1 MKITAIHEATLPIG
15 SAMRNASIA
24 FDQMT
29 ASALV
34 IRTDESIGGEALVG
48 LAFDSIGRYGKGG
61 LLRERFIPR
70 LLAAPPETLRDD
82 QGLIDPARCV
92 AVLMRGEKQGGHG
105 ERPGAVGLLDAALWD
120 LRAKQMGLPLW
131 QCLRESTGHMGTTAT
146 APSTASNHETARVHT
161 TAAATTAAA
170 TAPPR
175 IATYASCGHF
185 TDNPNPQALRDE
197 VAQCLA
203 WGYTTVKIKLSGRD
217 AKLDAQRIASALRA
231 GLPASHLAVDLNGQ
245 WQAGDTHV
253 LAVLA
258 EHPLAWVEEPTPA
271 LDYAALAAFCQGHS
285 GPVATGENLFSLD
298 DATNLWRYGGLR
310 PHQDRLQMDISLSYG
325 VGEYRAMLKRAQAM
339 GWSPQAFW
347 PHAGHL
353 FAAQVVAAFGL
364 GSHESAPDPNRLY
377 GGFWDGVPVL
387 DGHVQLPTCPGVGFE
402 HKANLMAAFDQL
414 P

>member
-1 MKITAIHEATLPIG
+1 
-15 SAMRNASIA
+15 MRNASIA

-34 IRTDESIGGEALVG
+34 IRTDQSMGGEALVG

-70 LLAAPPETLRDD
+70 LLAAAPTDLLDEH
-82 QGLIDPARCV
+82 GHIDPSRCQ

-120 LRAKQMGLPLW
+120 LRAKQQGLPLW
-131 QCLRESTGHMGTTAT
+131 QCLRQSTGPIASVSSFAASAPVTAT
-146 APSTASNHETARVHT
+146 APLSATATD
-161 TAAATTAAA
+161 AATS
-170 TAPPR
+170 APPR

-185 TDNPNPQALRDE
+185 TDNPDPQALRDE

-217 AKLDAQRIASALRA
+217 ARLDAQRIASALSA
-231 GLPASHLAVDLNGQ
+231 GLAPAQLAVDLNGQ
-245 WQAGDTHV
+245 WDARCSDV

-258 EHPLAWVEEPTPA
+258 AQPLAWVEEPTPA
-271 LDYAALAAFCQGHS
+271 LDYAAMAAFCQGYG
-285 GPVATGENLFSLD
+285 GPVATGENLFSGD
-298 DATNLWRYGGLR
+298 DATNLLRYGGLR
-310 PHQDRLQMDISLSYG
+310 PAHDRLQMDISLSYG
-325 VGEYRAMLKRAQAM
+325 VGEYIRMIERAESL
-339 GWSPQAFW
+339 GWSRQAFW

-353 FAAQVVAAFGL
+353 FAAHVVAGLGL
-364 GSHESAPDPNRLY
+364 GSHESAPDAARLY
-377 GGFWDGVPVL
+377 GGFWDGVPVV
-387 DGHVQLPTCPGVGFE
+387 DGHIGLPPHPGVGFE
-402 HKANLMAAFDQL
+402 HKANIMAVFDPL

>member
-1 MKITAIHEATLPIG
+1 
-15 SAMRNASIA
+15 MRNASIA

-34 IRTDESIGGEALVG
+34 IRTDQTIGGEALVG

-70 LLAAPPETLRDD
+70 LLAAAPSDLLDEH
-82 QGLIDPARCV
+82 GHIDPARCV
-92 AVLMRGEKQGGHG
+92 VVLMHGEKQGGHG

-131 QCLRESTGHMGTTAT
+131 QCLRHSVGPNASSTTTAPVTAT
-146 APSTASNHETARVHT
+146 ANETARVHT
-161 TAAATTAAA
+161 TAEATS
-170 TAPPR
+170 APPR

-217 AKLDAQRIASALRA
+217 AKLDAQRIASALSA
-231 GLPASHLAVDLNGQ
+231 GFPASHLAVDLNGQ
-245 WQAGDTHV
+245 WQAGDTDV

-258 EHPLAWVEEPTPA
+258 EHRLAWVEEPTPA

-298 DATNLWRYGGLR
+298 DATNLLRYGGLR
-310 PHQDRLQMDISLSYG
+310 PNQDRLQMDISLSYG
-325 VGEYRAMLKRAQAM
+325 VGEYRAMLERAQAM
-339 GWSPQAFW
+339 GWSRQAFW

-353 FAAQVVAAFGL
+353 FAAHVVAAFGL
-364 GSHESAPDPNRLY
+364 GSHESAPDPSRLY
-377 GGFWDGVPVL
+377 GGFWDRVPVV
-387 DGHVQLPTCPGVGFE
+387 DGHLQLPTFLGVGFE
-402 HKANLMAAFDQL
+402 HKANMMAAFDQL

>member
-1 MKITAIHEATLPIG
+1 MKIVAIHEATLPIG

-34 IRTDESIGGEALVG
+34 IRTDQSIGGEALVG

-70 LLAAPPETLRDD
+70 LLAAPPEALRDD

-131 QCLRESTGHMGTTAT
+131 QCLRDATGHMGSSAT
-146 APSTASNHETARVHT
+146 APVTANASAPVPA
-161 TAAATTAAA
+161 TAAAAA
-170 TAPPR
+170 TPPR

-185 TDNPNPQALRDE
+185 TNNPDPQALRDE

-217 AKLDAQRIASALRA
+217 AKLDAQRIASALSA
-231 GLPASHLAVDLNGQ
+231 GLPTSHLAVDLNGQ
-245 WQAGDTHV
+245 WQAGDTGV

-271 LDYAALAAFCQGHS
+271 LDYAALAAFCQSHS
-285 GPVATGENLFSLD
+285 GPVATGENLFSCD
-298 DATNLWRYGGLR
+298 DATNLLRYGGMR

-325 VGEYRAMLKRAQAM
+325 VGEYRRMIERAESL
-339 GWSPQAFW
+339 GWSSQAFW

-353 FAAQVVAAFGL
+353 FAAHVVAGLGL
-364 GSHESAPDPNRLY
+364 GSHESAPDPTRLY
-377 GGFWDGVPVL
+377 GGFWDGVPVA
-387 DGHVQLPTCPGVGFE
+387 DGHIHLPTHPGVGFE
-402 HKANLMAAFDQL
+402 HKANLMSVFNTL

>member
-1 MKITAIHEATLPIG
+1 MKIVAIHEATLPIG

-34 IRTDESIGGEALVG
+34 IRTDQSIGGEALVG

-70 LLAAPPETLRDD
+70 LLAAPPRELLDEH
-82 QGLIDPARCV
+82 GHIDPSRCQ

-120 LRAKQMGLPLW
+120 LRAKQQGLPLW
-131 QCLRESTGHMGTTAT
+131 QCLRHSTGPMDTPA
-146 APSTASNHETARVHT
+146 
-161 TAAATTAAA
+161 AAAT
-170 TAPPR
+170 PPR

-185 TDNPNPQALRDE
+185 TDNPDPQALRDE

-203 WGYTTVKIKLSGRD
+203 WGYTIVKIKLSGRD
-217 AKLDAQRIASALRA
+217 AKLDAQRIASALSA

-245 WQAGDTHV
+245 WDTSCTDV

-258 EHPLAWVEEPTPA
+258 AQPLAWVEEPTPA
-271 LDYAALAAFCQGHS
+271 LDYAALAAFCRSHS
-285 GPVATGENLFSLD
+285 GPVATGENLFSSD
-298 DATNLWRYGGLR
+298 DATNLLRYGGMR

-325 VGEYRAMLKRAQAM
+325 VGEYRRMIERAESM
-339 GWSPQAFW
+339 GWSRQAFW

-353 FAAQVVAAFGL
+353 FAAHVVAGLGL
-364 GSHESAPDPNRLY
+364 GSHESAPDAARLY
-377 GGFWDGVPVL
+377 GGFWDGVPVA
-387 DGHVQLPTCPGVGFE
+387 DGHISLPTHPGVGFE
-402 HKANLMAAFDQL
+402 HKANLMSVFDQL

>member
-1 MKITAIHEATLPIG
+1 MKIVAIHEATLPIG

-34 IRTDESIGGEALVG
+34 IRTDQSIGGEALVG

-70 LLAAPPETLRDD
+70 LLAAAPSDLLDEH
-82 QGLIDPARCV
+82 GHIDPARCV
-92 AVLMRGEKQGGHG
+92 AVLMFGEKQGGHG

-120 LRAKQMGLPLW
+120 LRAKQQGLPLW
-131 QCLRESTGHMGTTAT
+131 QCLRDFAGHMGISAT
-146 APSTASNHETARVHT
+146 APSSATTNETARVHT
-161 TAAATTAAA
+161 TAAATS
-170 TAPPR
+170 APPR

-185 TDNPNPQALRDE
+185 TDNPDPQALRDE

-217 AKLDAQRIASALRA
+217 AKLDAQRIASALSA

-245 WQAGDTHV
+245 WQAGDTGV

-271 LDYAALAAFCQGHS
+271 LDYAALAAFCQSHS
-285 GPVATGENLFSLD
+285 GPVATGENLFSAD
-298 DATNLWRYGGLR
+298 DATNLLRYGGMR

-325 VGEYRAMLKRAQAM
+325 VGEYRRMIERAESM
-339 GWSPQAFW
+339 GWLRQAFW

-353 FAAQVVAAFGL
+353 FAAHVVAGLGL
-364 GSHESAPDPNRLY
+364 GSHESAPDPTRLY
-377 GGFWDGVPVL
+377 GGFWDGVPVA
-387 DGHVQLPTCPGVGFE
+387 DGHIHLPTHPGVGFE
-402 HKANLMAAFDQL
+402 HKANLMSVFNTL

>member
-34 IRTDESIGGEALVG
+34 IRTDQSIGGEALVG

-70 LLAAPPETLRDD
+70 LLAAAPRDLLD
-82 QGLIDPARCV
+82 EHGHIDPHRCT

-131 QCLRESTGHMGTTAT
+131 QCLRHSVDPNATSTTTAPVTAT
-146 APSTASNHETARVHT
+146 ASAPVPA
-161 TAAATTAAA
+161 TAAAAA
-170 TAPPR
+170 TPPR

-185 TDNPNPQALRDE
+185 TDNPDPQALRDE

-245 WQAGDTHV
+245 WQAGDTDG

-271 LDYAALAAFCQGHS
+271 LDYAALAAFCQSHS
-285 GPVATGENLFSLD
+285 SPVATGENLFSSD
-298 DATNLWRYGGLR
+298 DATNLLRYGGLR

-325 VGEYRAMLKRAQAM
+325 VGEYRAMLARAQSM

-353 FAAQVVAAFGL
+353 FAAHVVAAFGL
-364 GSHESAPDPNRLY
+364 GSHESAPDPRRLY
-377 GGFWDGVPVL
+377 GGVWDGVPVV
-387 DGHVQLPTCPGVGFE
+387 DGHLHVPTFPGVGFE

>member
-1 MKITAIHEATLPIG
+1 MKIVAIHEATLPIG

-34 IRTDESIGGEALVG
+34 IRTDQTIGGEALVG

-70 LLAAPPETLRDD
+70 LLAAAPSDLLDEH
-82 QGLIDPARCV
+82 GHIDPARCV
-92 AVLMRGEKQGGHG
+92 AVLMHGEKQGGHG

-131 QCLRESTGHMGTTAT
+131 QCLRHSVGPNASSTTTAPVTAT
-146 APSTASNHETARVHT
+146 ANETARVHT
-161 TAAATTAAA
+161 TAEATS
-170 TAPPR
+170 APPR

-217 AKLDAQRIASALRA
+217 AKLDAQRIASALSA
-231 GLPASHLAVDLNGQ
+231 GFPASHLAVDLNGQ
-245 WQAGDTHV
+245 WQAGDTDV

-258 EHPLAWVEEPTPA
+258 EHRLAWVEEPTPA

-298 DATNLWRYGGLR
+298 DATNLLRYGGLR
-310 PHQDRLQMDISLSYG
+310 PNQDRLQMDISLSYG
-325 VGEYRAMLKRAQAM
+325 VGEYRAMLERAQAM
-339 GWSPQAFW
+339 GWSRQAFW

-353 FAAQVVAAFGL
+353 FAAHVVAAFGL
-364 GSHESAPDPNRLY
+364 GSHESAPNPSRLY
-377 GGFWDGVPVL
+377 GGFWDRVPVV
-387 DGHVQLPTCPGVGFE
+387 DGHLQLPTFLGVGFE
-402 HKANLMAAFDQL
+402 HKANMMAAFDQL

>member
-1 MKITAIHEATLPIG
+1 MKLIAIHEATLPIG
-15 SAMRNASIA
+15 TAMRNASIA

-34 IRTDESIGGEALVG
+34 IRTDQSMGGQALVG

-70 LLAAPPETLRDD
+70 LLAAPPHELLDAN
-82 QGLIDPARCV
+82 GHIDPQRCLS
-92 AVLMRGEKQGGHG
+92 VLMRGEKQGGHG

-120 LRAKQMGLPLW
+120 LRAKQQGLPLW
-131 QCLRESTGHMGTTAT
+131 QCLRDATGHRGTAAKAQAPTTA
-146 APSTASNHETARVHT
+146 EARS
-161 TAAATTAAA
+161 
-170 TAPPR
+170 APPR

-185 TDNPNPQALRDE
+185 TDNPDPQALRDE

-217 AKLDAQRIASALRA
+217 AKLDAQRIASALSA

-245 WQAGDTHV
+245 WQSGDAGV

-271 LDYAALAAFCQGHS
+271 LDYAALAAFCQSHS
-285 GPVATGENLFSLD
+285 SPVATGENLFSSD
-298 DATNLWRYGGLR
+298 DATNLLRYGGLR

-325 VGEYRAMLKRAQAM
+325 VGEYRAMLERAQAM
-339 GWSPQAFW
+339 GWSRQAFW

-353 FAAQVVAAFGL
+353 FAAHVVAAFGL
-364 GSHESAPDPNRLY
+364 GSHESAPDPSRLY
-377 GGFWDGVPVL
+377 GGFWDRMPVV
-387 DGHVQLPTCPGVGFE
+387 DGHLQLPTFLGVGFE
-402 HKANLMAAFDQL
+402 HKANMMAAFDQL

>member
-70 LLAAPPETLRDD
+70 LLAAAPSDLLDEH
-82 QGLIDPARCV
+82 GHIDPARCV

-131 QCLRESTGHMGTTAT
+131 QCLRHSVGPNASSTTTAPVTAT
-146 APSTASNHETARVHT
+146 ANETARVHT
-161 TAAATTAAA
+161 TAAATS
-170 TAPPR
+170 APPR

-217 AKLDAQRIASALRA
+217 AKLDAQRIASALSA
-231 GLPASHLAVDLNGQ
+231 GLPAAHLAVDLNGQ
-245 WQAGDTHV
+245 WQARDTDV
-253 LAVLA
+253 LTVLA

-271 LDYAALAAFCQGHS
+271 LDYAALTAFCQGHS
-285 GPVATGENLFSLD
+285 GPVASGENLFSAD
-298 DATNLWRYGGLR
+298 DATNLLRYGGLR

-325 VGEYRAMLKRAQAM
+325 VGEYRSMIDRAESL
-339 GWSPQAFW
+339 GWSRQAFW

-353 FAAQVVAAFGL
+353 FAAHVVAAFGL
-364 GSHESAPDPNRLY
+364 GSHESAPDPSRLY
-377 GGFWDGVPVL
+377 GGFWDGVPVV
-387 DGHVQLPTCPGVGFE
+387 DGHLHVPAHPGVGFE

>member
-15 SAMRNASIA
+15 SSMRNASIA

-34 IRTDESIGGEALVG
+34 IRTDQSMGGEALVG

-70 LLAAPPETLRDD
+70 LLAAAPTDLLDEH
-82 QGLIDPARCV
+82 GHIDPSRCQ

-120 LRAKQMGLPLW
+120 LRAKQQGLPLW
-131 QCLRESTGHMGTTAT
+131 QCLRQSTGPIASVSSFAASAPVTAT
-146 APSTASNHETARVHT
+146 APLSATATH
-161 TAAATTAAA
+161 AATS
-170 TAPPR
+170 APPR

-185 TDNPNPQALRDE
+185 TDNPDPQALRDE

-217 AKLDAQRIASALRA
+217 ARLDAQRIASALSA
-231 GLPASHLAVDLNGQ
+231 GLAPAQLAVDLNGQ
-245 WQAGDTHV
+245 WDARCSDV

-258 EHPLAWVEEPTPA
+258 AQPLAWVEEPTPA
-271 LDYAALAAFCQGHS
+271 LDYAAMAAFCQGYG
-285 GPVATGENLFSLD
+285 GPVATGENLFSGD
-298 DATNLWRYGGLR
+298 DATNLLRYGGLR
-310 PHQDRLQMDISLSYG
+310 PAHDRLQMDISLSYG
-325 VGEYRAMLKRAQAM
+325 VGEYIRMIERAESL
-339 GWSPQAFW
+339 GWSRQAFW

-353 FAAQVVAAFGL
+353 FAAHVVAGLGL
-364 GSHESAPDPNRLY
+364 GSHESAPDAARLY
-377 GGFWDGVPVL
+377 GGFWDGVPVV
-387 DGHVQLPTCPGVGFE
+387 DGHIGLPPHPGVGFE
-402 HKANLMAAFDQL
+402 HKANIMAVFDPL

>member
-1 MKITAIHEATLPIG
+1 
-15 SAMRNASIA
+15 MRNASIA

-34 IRTDESIGGEALVG
+34 IRTDQTIGGEALVG

-70 LLAAPPETLRDD
+70 LLAAAPSDLLDEH
-82 QGLIDPARCV
+82 GHIDPARCV

-131 QCLRESTGHMGTTAT
+131 QCLRHSVGPNASSTTTAPVTAT
-146 APSTASNHETARVHT
+146 ANETARVHT
-161 TAAATTAAA
+161 TAEATS
-170 TAPPR
+170 APPR

-217 AKLDAQRIASALRA
+217 AKLDAQRIASALSA
-231 GLPASHLAVDLNGQ
+231 GFPASHLAVDLNGQ
-245 WQAGDTHV
+245 WQTGDTDV

-258 EHPLAWVEEPTPA
+258 EHRLAWVEEPTPA

-298 DATNLWRYGGLR
+298 DATNLLRYGGLR
-310 PHQDRLQMDISLSYG
+310 PNQDRLQMDISLSYG
-325 VGEYRAMLKRAQAM
+325 VGEYRAMLERAQAM
-339 GWSPQAFW
+339 GWSRQAFW

-353 FAAQVVAAFGL
+353 FAAHVVAAFGL
-364 GSHESAPDPNRLY
+364 GSHESAPDPSRLY
-377 GGFWDGVPVL
+377 GGFWDRVPVV
-387 DGHVQLPTCPGVGFE
+387 DGHLQLPTFLGVGFE
-402 HKANLMAAFDQL
+402 HKANMMAAFDQL

>member
-1 MKITAIHEATLPIG
+1 MKIVAIHEATLPIG

-70 LLAAPPETLRDD
+70 LLAAPPEALRDD

-131 QCLRESTGHMGTTAT
+131 QCLRHSVGPNASSTTTAPVTTT
-146 APSTASNHETARVHT
+146 ANETARVHT
-161 TAAATTAAA
+161 TAAATS
-170 TAPPR
+170 APPR

-217 AKLDAQRIASALRA
+217 AKLDAQRIASALSA

-245 WQAGDTHV
+245 WQAGHTDV

-258 EHPLAWVEEPTPA
+258 EHRLAWVEEPTPA

-298 DATNLWRYGGLR
+298 DATNLWRYGGMR

-325 VGEYRAMLKRAQAM
+325 VGEYRSMMDRAESL
-339 GWSPQAFW
+339 GWSRQAFW

-353 FAAQVVAAFGL
+353 FAAHVVAAFGL
-364 GSHESAPDPNRLY
+364 GSQESAPDPSRLY
-377 GGFWDGVPVL
+377 GGFWDGVPVV
-387 DGHVQLPTCPGVGFE
+387 DGHLHVPAHPGVGFE

>member
-1 MKITAIHEATLPIG
+1 MRITAIHEATLPIG

-70 LLAAPPETLRDD
+70 LLAAAPSDLLDEH
-82 QGLIDPARCV
+82 GHIDPALCV

-131 QCLRESTGHMGTTAT
+131 QCLRHSVGPNASSTTTAPVTTT
-146 APSTASNHETARVHT
+146 ANETARVHT
-161 TAAATTAAA
+161 TAAATS
-170 TAPPR
+170 APPR

-203 WGYTTVKIKLSGRD
+203 WGYTMVKVKLSGRD
-217 AKLDAQRIASALRA
+217 AKLDAQRIASALSA

-245 WQAGDTHV
+245 WQAGHTDV

-258 EHPLAWVEEPTPA
+258 EHRLAWVEEPTPA
-271 LDYAALAAFCQGHS
+271 LDYAALATFCQGHS

-310 PHQDRLQMDISLSYG
+310 PNQDRLQMDISLSYG
-325 VGEYRAMLKRAQAM
+325 VGEYRAMLARAQSM

-353 FAAQVVAAFGL
+353 FAAHVVAAFGL
-364 GSHESAPDPNRLY
+364 GSQESAPDPSRLY
-377 GGFWDGVPVL
+377 GGFWDGVPVV
-387 DGHVQLPTCPGVGFE
+387 DGHLQLPTFPGVGFE
-402 HKANLMAAFDQL
+402 HKANMMAAFDQL

>member
-1 MKITAIHEATLPIG
+1 MKIVAIHEATLPIG

-34 IRTDESIGGEALVG
+34 IRTDQSIGGEALVG

-70 LLAAPPETLRDD
+70 LLAAPPEALRDD

-131 QCLRESTGHMGTTAT
+131 QCLRDATGHMGCSAT
-146 APSTASNHETARVHT
+146 APVTANASAPVPA
-161 TAAATTAAA
+161 TAAAAA
-170 TAPPR
+170 TPPR

-185 TDNPNPQALRDE
+185 TDNPDPQALRDE

-217 AKLDAQRIASALRA
+217 AKLDAQRIASALSA

-245 WQAGDTHV
+245 WQAGDTDG

-271 LDYAALAAFCQGHS
+271 LDYAALAAFCQSHS
-285 GPVATGENLFSLD
+285 GPVATGENLFSCD
-298 DATNLWRYGGLR
+298 DATNLLRYGGLR
-310 PHQDRLQMDISLSYG
+310 PAHDRLQMDISLSYG
-325 VGEYRAMLKRAQAM
+325 VGEYRAMIERAQSM
-339 GWSPQAFW
+339 GWSRQAFW

-353 FAAQVVAAFGL
+353 FAAHVVAGLGL
-364 GSHESAPDPNRLY
+364 GSHESAPDPTRLY
-377 GGFWDGVPVL
+377 GGFWDGVPVA
-387 DGHVQLPTCPGVGFE
+387 DGHIHLPTHPGVGFE
-402 HKANLMAAFDQL
+402 HKANLMSVFNTL

>member
-15 SAMRNASIA
+15 SSMRNASIA

-34 IRTDESIGGEALVG
+34 IRTDQSMGGEALVG

-70 LLAAPPETLRDD
+70 LLAAAPTDLLDEH
-82 QGLIDPARCV
+82 GHIDPSRCQ

-120 LRAKQMGLPLW
+120 LRAKQQGLPLW
-131 QCLRESTGHMGTTAT
+131 QCLRQSTGPIASVSSFAASAPVTAT
-146 APSTASNHETARVHT
+146 APLSATATD
-161 TAAATTAAA
+161 AATS
-170 TAPPR
+170 APPR

-185 TDNPNPQALRDE
+185 TDNPDPQALRDE

-217 AKLDAQRIASALRA
+217 ARLDAQRIASALSA
-231 GLPASHLAVDLNGQ
+231 GLAPAQLAVDLNGQ
-245 WQAGDTHV
+245 WDARCSDV

-258 EHPLAWVEEPTPA
+258 AQPLAWVEEPTPA
-271 LDYAALAAFCQGHS
+271 LDYAAMAAFCQGYG
-285 GPVATGENLFSLD
+285 GPVATGENLFSGD
-298 DATNLWRYGGLR
+298 DATNLLRYGGLR
-310 PHQDRLQMDISLSYG
+310 PAHDRLQMDISLSYG
-325 VGEYRAMLKRAQAM
+325 VGEYIRMIERAESL
-339 GWSPQAFW
+339 GWSRQAFW

-353 FAAQVVAAFGL
+353 FAAHVVAGLGL
-364 GSHESAPDPNRLY
+364 GSHESAPDAARLY
-377 GGFWDGVPVL
+377 GGFWDGVPVV
-387 DGHVQLPTCPGVGFE
+387 DGHIGLPPHPGVGFE
-402 HKANLMAAFDQL
+402 HKANTMAVFDPL

>member
-34 IRTDESIGGEALVG
+34 IRTDQSIGGEAMVG

-70 LLAAPPETLRDD
+70 LLAAAPSDLLDEH
-82 QGLIDPARCV
+82 GHIDPHRCT

-120 LRAKQMGLPLW
+120 LRAKQQGLPLW
-131 QCLRESTGHMGTTAT
+131 QCLRHATGRMGSSAT
-146 APSTASNHETARVHT
+146 APSTVTTNETARVHT
-161 TAAATTAAA
+161 TAAATS
-170 TAPPR
+170 APPR

-185 TDNPNPQALRDE
+185 TDNPDPQALRDE

-217 AKLDAQRIASALRA
+217 AKLDAQRIASALSA
-231 GLPASHLAVDLNGQ
+231 GLPTSHLAVDLNGQ
-245 WQAGDTHV
+245 WQAGDTCV

-271 LDYAALAAFCQGHS
+271 LDYAALAAFYQSHS
-285 GPVATGENLFSLD
+285 GPVATGENLFSSD
-298 DATNLWRYGGLR
+298 DATNLLRYGGMR

-325 VGEYRAMLKRAQAM
+325 VGEYRRMIERAESL
-339 GWSPQAFW
+339 GWSRQAFW

-353 FAAQVVAAFGL
+353 FAAHVVAGLGL
-364 GSHESAPDPNRLY
+364 GSHESAPDPTRLY
-377 GGFWDGVPVL
+377 GGFWDGVPVA
-387 DGHVQLPTCPGVGFE
+387 DGHIHLPTHPGVGFE
-402 HKANLMAAFDQL
+402 HKANLMSVFNTL

>member
-1 MKITAIHEATLPIG
+1 MKIVAIHEATLPIG

-34 IRTDESIGGEALVG
+34 IRTDQTIGGEALVG

-70 LLAAPPETLRDD
+70 LLAAAPSDLLDEH
-82 QGLIDPARCV
+82 GHIDPARCV

-131 QCLRESTGHMGTTAT
+131 QCLRHSVGPNASSTTTAPVTAT
-146 APSTASNHETARVHT
+146 ANETARVHT
-161 TAAATTAAA
+161 TAEATS
-170 TAPPR
+170 APPR

-217 AKLDAQRIASALRA
+217 AKLDAQRIASALSA
-231 GLPASHLAVDLNGQ
+231 GFPASHLAVDLNGQ
-245 WQAGDTHV
+245 WQAGHTDV

-258 EHPLAWVEEPTPA
+258 EHRLAWVEEPTPA

-298 DATNLWRYGGLR
+298 DATNLLRYGGLR
-310 PHQDRLQMDISLSYG
+310 PNQDRLQMDISLSYG
-325 VGEYRAMLKRAQAM
+325 VGEYRAMLERAQAM
-339 GWSPQAFW
+339 GWSRQAFW

-353 FAAQVVAAFGL
+353 FAAHVVAAFGL
-364 GSHESAPDPNRLY
+364 GSHESAPDPSRLY
-377 GGFWDGVPVL
+377 GGFWDRVPVV
-387 DGHVQLPTCPGVGFE
+387 DGHLQLPTFLGVGFE
-402 HKANLMAAFDQL
+402 HKANMMAAFDQL

>member
-34 IRTDESIGGEALVG
+34 IRTDQTIGGEALVG

-70 LLAAPPETLRDD
+70 LLAAPPEALRDD

-131 QCLRESTGHMGTTAT
+131 QCLRHSVDPNASSTTTAPVTAT
-146 APSTASNHETARVHT
+146 ANETARVHT
-161 TAAATTAAA
+161 TAEATSE
-170 TAPPR
+170 PPR

-217 AKLDAQRIASALRA
+217 AKLDAQRIASALSA

-245 WQAGDTHV
+245 WQAGHTDV

-258 EHPLAWVEEPTPA
+258 EHRLAWVEEPTPA

-298 DATNLWRYGGLR
+298 DAINLWRYGGLR

-325 VGEYRAMLKRAQAM
+325 VGAYRSMMDRAESL
-339 GWSPQAFW
+339 GWSRQAFW

-353 FAAQVVAAFGL
+353 FAAHVVAAFGL
-364 GSHESAPDPNRLY
+364 GSHESAPDPSRLY
-377 GGFWDGVPVL
+377 GGFWDGVPVV
-387 DGHVQLPTCPGVGFE
+387 DGHLHVPAHPGVGFE

>member
-1 MKITAIHEATLPIG
+1 MKIVAIHEATLPIG

-34 IRTDESIGGEALVG
+34 IRTDQTIGGEALVG

-70 LLAAPPETLRDD
+70 LLAAAPSDLLDEH
-82 QGLIDPARCV
+82 GHIDPARCV

-131 QCLRESTGHMGTTAT
+131 QCLRHSVGPNASSTTTAPVTAT
-146 APSTASNHETARVHT
+146 ANETARVHT
-161 TAAATTAAA
+161 TAEATS
-170 TAPPR
+170 APPR

-217 AKLDAQRIASALRA
+217 AKLDAQRIASALSA
-231 GLPASHLAVDLNGQ
+231 GFPASHLAVDLNGQ
-245 WQAGDTHV
+245 WQAGDTDV

-258 EHPLAWVEEPTPA
+258 EHRLAWVEEPTPA

-298 DATNLWRYGGLR
+298 DATNLLRYGGLR
-310 PHQDRLQMDISLSYG
+310 PNQDRLQTDISLSYG
-325 VGEYRAMLKRAQAM
+325 VGEYRAMLERAQAM
-339 GWSPQAFW
+339 GWSRQAFW

-353 FAAQVVAAFGL
+353 FAAHVVAAFGL
-364 GSHESAPDPNRLY
+364 GSHESAPDPSRLY
-377 GGFWDGVPVL
+377 GGFWDRVPVV
-387 DGHVQLPTCPGVGFE
+387 DGHLQLPTFLGVGFE
-402 HKANLMAAFDQL
+402 HKANMMAAFDQL

>member
-34 IRTDESIGGEALVG
+34 IRTDQSIGGQALVG

-70 LLAAPPETLRDD
+70 LLAAAPSDLRDEH
-82 QGLIDPARCV
+82 GHIDPSRCL

-120 LRAKQMGLPLW
+120 LRAKQQGLPLW
-131 QCLRESTGHMGTTAT
+131 QCLRQSTGPIASAAPFASTAPAAATAT
-146 APSTASNHETARVHT
+146 APLSATATI
-161 TAAATTAAA
+161 AATSA
-170 TAPPR
+170 PR

-185 TDNPNPQALRDE
+185 TDNPDPQALRDE

-217 AKLDAQRIASALRA
+217 ARLDAQRIQSALNA
-231 GLPASHLAVDLNGQ
+231 GLSAAQLAVDLNGQ
-245 WQAGDTHV
+245 WDARCTDV

-258 EHPLAWVEEPTPA
+258 AQPLAWVEEPTPA
-271 LDYAALAAFCQGHS
+271 LDYAALAAFCKGYG
-285 GPVATGENLFSLD
+285 GPVATGENLFSVD
-298 DATNLWRYGGLR
+298 DATNLLRYGGLR
-310 PHQDRLQMDISLSYG
+310 PTQDRLQMDISLSYG
-325 VGEYRAMLKRAQAM
+325 VGEYRAMIERAQSM
-339 GWSPQAFW
+339 GWSRQAFW

-353 FAAQVVAAFGL
+353 FAAHVVAGLGL
-364 GSHESAPDPNRLY
+364 GSHESAPDAARLY
-377 GGFWDGVPVL
+377 GGFWDGVPVV
-387 DGHVQLPTCPGVGFE
+387 DGHIGLPPHPGVGFE
-402 HKANLMAAFDQL
+402 HKANIMAVFDQL

>member
-1 MKITAIHEATLPIG
+1 MKIVAIHEATLPIG

-34 IRTDESIGGEALVG
+34 IRTDQSIGGEALVG

-70 LLAAPPETLRDD
+70 LLAAPPEALRDD

-131 QCLRESTGHMGTTAT
+131 QCLRDATGHMGSSAT
-146 APSTASNHETARVHT
+146 APVTANASAPVPG
-161 TAAATTAAA
+161 TAAAAA
-170 TAPPR
+170 TPPR

-185 TDNPNPQALRDE
+185 TDNPDPQALRDE

-217 AKLDAQRIASALRA
+217 AKLDAQRIASALSA
-231 GLPASHLAVDLNGQ
+231 GLPTSHLAVDLNGQ
-245 WQAGDTHV
+245 WQAGDTGV

-271 LDYAALAAFCQGHS
+271 LDYAALAAFCQSHS
-285 GPVATGENLFSLD
+285 GPVATGENLFSAD
-298 DATNLWRYGGLR
+298 DATNLLRYGGMR

-325 VGEYRAMLKRAQAM
+325 VGEYRRMIERAESL
-339 GWSPQAFW
+339 GWSSQAFW

-353 FAAQVVAAFGL
+353 FAAHVVAGLGL
-364 GSHESAPDPNRLY
+364 GSHESAPDPTRLY
-377 GGFWDGVPVL
+377 GGFWDGVPVA
-387 DGHVQLPTCPGVGFE
+387 DGHIHLPTHPGVGFE
-402 HKANLMAAFDQL
+402 HKANLMSVFNTL

>member
-34 IRTDESIGGEALVG
+34 MRTDQTIGGEALVG

-70 LLAAPPETLRDD
+70 LLAAPPEALLDE
-82 QGLIDPARCV
+82 QGLIDPARCL

-105 ERPGAVGLLDAALWD
+105 ERPGAVGVLDAALWD
-120 LRAKQMGLPLW
+120 LRAKQQGLPLW
-131 QCLRESTGHMGTTAT
+131 QCLRHSVGPNASSTTTAHVTAT
-146 APSTASNHETARVHT
+146 ARAPVPAS
-161 TAAATTAAA
+161 AAAYSASA
-170 TAPPR
+170 R

-217 AKLDAQRIASALRA
+217 AKLDAQRIASALSA

-245 WQAGDTHV
+245 WQGGDTDV

-258 EHPLAWVEEPTPA
+258 EHRLAWVEEPTPA

-310 PHQDRLQMDISLSYG
+310 PNQDRLQMDISLSYG
-325 VGEYRAMLKRAQAM
+325 VGEYRFMMDRAESL
-339 GWSPQAFW
+339 GWSRQAFW

-353 FAAQVVAAFGL
+353 FAAHVVAAFGL
-364 GSHESAPDPNRLY
+364 GSHESAPDPSRLY
-377 GGFWDGVPVL
+377 GGFWDGVPVV
-387 DGHVQLPTCPGVGFE
+387 DGHLQLPTFPGVGFE

>member
-1 MKITAIHEATLPIG
+1 MKIVAIHEATLPIG

-70 LLAAPPETLRDD
+70 LLAAPPEALRDD

-131 QCLRESTGHMGTTAT
+131 QCLRESTGHMGTSAT
-146 APSTASNHETARVHT
+146 APSSATTNETARVQT
-161 TAAATTAAA
+161 TAAAT

-185 TDNPNPQALRDE
+185 TDNPDPQALRDE

-217 AKLDAQRIASALRA
+217 ARLDAQRIASALSA
-231 GLPASHLAVDLNGQ
+231 GMDPAQLAVDLNGQ
-245 WQAGDTHV
+245 WDARCSDV

-258 EHPLAWVEEPTPA
+258 AQPLAWVEEPTPA
-271 LDYAALAAFCQGHS
+271 LDYAAMAAFCKGYG
-285 GPVATGENLFSLD
+285 GPVATGENLFSAD
-298 DATNLWRYGGLR
+298 DATNLLRYGGLR
-310 PHQDRLQMDISLSYG
+310 PAHDRLQMDISLSYG
-325 VGEYRAMLKRAQAM
+325 VGEYRAMIERAQSM
-339 GWSPQAFW
+339 GWSRQAFW

-353 FAAQVVAAFGL
+353 FAAHVVAGLGL
-364 GSHESAPDPNRLY
+364 GSHESAPDAARLY
-377 GGFWDGVPVL
+377 GGFWDGVPVV
-387 DGHVQLPTCPGVGFE
+387 DGHIDLPPHPGVGFE
-402 HKANLMAAFDQL
+402 HKANIMAVFDQL

>member
-1 MKITAIHEATLPIG
+1 MKIVAIHEATLPIG

-34 IRTDESIGGEALVG
+34 IRTDQTIGGEALVG

-70 LLAAPPETLRDD
+70 LLAAAPSDLLDEH
-82 QGLIDPARCV
+82 GHIDPARCV

-120 LRAKQMGLPLW
+120 LRAKQIGLPLW
-131 QCLRESTGHMGTTAT
+131 QCLRHSVGPNASSTTTAPVTAT
-146 APSTASNHETARVHT
+146 ANETARVHT
-161 TAAATTAAA
+161 TAEATS
-170 TAPPR
+170 APPR

-217 AKLDAQRIASALRA
+217 AKLDAQRIASALSA
-231 GLPASHLAVDLNGQ
+231 GFPASHLAVDLNGQ
-245 WQAGDTHV
+245 WQTGDTDV

-258 EHPLAWVEEPTPA
+258 EHGLAWVEEPTPA

-298 DATNLWRYGGLR
+298 DATNLLRYGGLR
-310 PHQDRLQMDISLSYG
+310 PNQDRLQMDISLSYG
-325 VGEYRAMLKRAQAM
+325 VGEYRAMLERAQAM
-339 GWSPQAFW
+339 GWSRQAFW

-353 FAAQVVAAFGL
+353 FAAHVVAAFGL
-364 GSHESAPDPNRLY
+364 GSHESAPDPSRLY
-377 GGFWDGVPVL
+377 GGFWDRVPVV
-387 DGHVQLPTCPGVGFE
+387 DGHLQLPTFLGVGFE
-402 HKANLMAAFDQL
+402 HKANMMAAFDQL

>member
-1 MKITAIHEATLPIG
+1 MKIVAIHEATLPIG

-34 IRTDESIGGEALVG
+34 IRTDQTIGGEALVG

-70 LLAAPPETLRDD
+70 LLAAAPSDLLDEH
-82 QGLIDPARCV
+82 GHIDPARCV

-131 QCLRESTGHMGTTAT
+131 QCLRHSVGPNASSTTTAPVTAT
-146 APSTASNHETARVHT
+146 ANETARVHT
-161 TAAATTAAA
+161 TAEATS
-170 TAPPR
+170 APPR

-217 AKLDAQRIASALRA
+217 AKLDAQRIASALSA
-231 GLPASHLAVDLNGQ
+231 GFPASHLAVDLNGQ
-245 WQAGDTHV
+245 WQAGDTDV

-258 EHPLAWVEEPTPA
+258 EHRLAWVEEPTPA

-298 DATNLWRYGGLR
+298 DATNLLRYGGLR
-310 PHQDRLQMDISLSYG
+310 PNQDRLQMDISLSYG
-325 VGEYRAMLKRAQAM
+325 VGEYRAMLERAQAM
-339 GWSPQAFW
+339 GWSRQAFW

-353 FAAQVVAAFGL
+353 FAAHVVAAFGL
-364 GSHESAPDPNRLY
+364 GSHESAPDPSRLY
-377 GGFWDGVPVL
+377 GGFWDRVPVV
-387 DGHVQLPTCPGVGFE
+387 DGHLQLPTFLGVGFE
-402 HKANLMAAFDQL
+402 HKANMMAAFDQL

>member
-1 MKITAIHEATLPIG
+1 MKIVAIHEATLPIG

-34 IRTDESIGGEALVG
+34 IRTDQSIGGEALVG

-70 LLAAPPETLRDD
+70 LLAAPPEALRDD

-131 QCLRESTGHMGTTAT
+131 QCLRHSVDPNATSTTTAPVTAT
-146 APSTASNHETARVHT
+146 ASAPVPA
-161 TAAATTAAA
+161 TAAAAA
-170 TAPPR
+170 TPPR

-185 TDNPNPQALRDE
+185 TDNPDPQALRDE

-217 AKLDAQRIASALRA
+217 AKLDAQRIASALSA

-245 WQAGDTHV
+245 WQAGDTGV

-271 LDYAALAAFCQGHS
+271 LDYAALAAFCQSHS
-285 GPVATGENLFSLD
+285 GPVATGENLFSCD
-298 DATNLWRYGGLR
+298 DATNLLRYGGMR

-325 VGEYRAMLKRAQAM
+325 VGEYRRMIERAESL
-339 GWSPQAFW
+339 GWSSQAFW

-353 FAAQVVAAFGL
+353 FAAHVVAGLGL
-364 GSHESAPDPNRLY
+364 GSHESAPDPTRLY
-377 GGFWDGVPVL
+377 GGFWDGVPVA
-387 DGHVQLPTCPGVGFE
+387 DGHIHLPTHPGVGFE
-402 HKANLMAAFDQL
+402 HKANLMSVFNTL

>member
-1 MKITAIHEATLPIG
+1 MKIVAIHEATLPIG

-34 IRTDESIGGEALVG
+34 IRTDQSIGGEAMVG

-70 LLAAPPETLRDD
+70 LLAAAPSDLLDEH
-82 QGLIDPARCV
+82 GHIDPARCV

-120 LRAKQMGLPLW
+120 LRAKQQGLPLW
-131 QCLRESTGHMGTTAT
+131 QCLRDFAGHMGTSAT
-146 APSTASNHETARVHT
+146 APSSAITNETARVHT
-161 TAAATTAAA
+161 TAAATS
-170 TAPPR
+170 APPR

-185 TDNPNPQALRDE
+185 TDNPDPQALRDE

-217 AKLDAQRIASALRA
+217 AKLDAQRIASALSA

-245 WQAGDTHV
+245 WQAGDTGV

-258 EHPLAWVEEPTPA
+258 KHPLAWVEEPTPA
-271 LDYAALAAFCQGHS
+271 LDYAALAAFCQSHS
-285 GPVATGENLFSLD
+285 GPVATGENLFSSD
-298 DATNLWRYGGLR
+298 DATNLLRYGGLR
-310 PHQDRLQMDISLSYG
+310 PAHDRLQMDIGLSYG
-325 VGEYRAMLKRAQAM
+325 VGEYRRMIERAESL
-339 GWSPQAFW
+339 GWSRQAFW

-353 FAAQVVAAFGL
+353 FAAHVVAGLGL
-364 GSHESAPDPNRLY
+364 GSHESAPDPTRLY
-377 GGFWDGVPVL
+377 GGFWDGVPVA
-387 DGHVQLPTCPGVGFE
+387 DGHIHLPTHPGVGFE
-402 HKANLMAAFDQL
+402 HKANLMSVFNTL

>member
-70 LLAAPPETLRDD
+70 LLAAAPSDLLDEH
-82 QGLIDPARCV
+82 GHIDPALCV

-131 QCLRESTGHMGTTAT
+131 QCLRHSVDPNASSTTTAPVTTT
-146 APSTASNHETARVHT
+146 ANETARVHT
-161 TAAATTAAA
+161 TAAATS
-170 TAPPR
+170 APPR

-217 AKLDAQRIASALRA
+217 AKLDAQRIASALSA

-245 WQAGDTHV
+245 WQGGDTDG

-258 EHPLAWVEEPTPA
+258 EHRLAWVEEPTPA

-310 PHQDRLQMDISLSYG
+310 PNQDRLQMDISLSYG
-325 VGEYRAMLKRAQAM
+325 VGEYRAMLERAQAM

-353 FAAQVVAAFGL
+353 FAAHVVAAFGL
-364 GSHESAPDPNRLY
+364 GSQESAPDPSRLY
-377 GGFWDGVPVL
+377 GGFWDGVPVV
-387 DGHVQLPTCPGVGFE
+387 DGHLHVPAHPGVGFE

>member
-1 MKITAIHEATLPIG
+1 MKIVAIHEATLPIG

-34 IRTDESIGGEALVG
+34 IRTDQSIGGEALVG

-70 LLAAPPETLRDD
+70 LLAAAPSDLLDEH
-82 QGLIDPARCV
+82 GHIDPARCV

-120 LRAKQMGLPLW
+120 LRAKQQGLPLW
-131 QCLRESTGHMGTTAT
+131 KCLRDFAGHMGSSAT
-146 APSTASNHETARVHT
+146 APSSATTNETARVHT
-161 TAAATTAAA
+161 TAAATS
-170 TAPPR
+170 APPR

-185 TDNPNPQALRDE
+185 TDNPDPQALRDE

-217 AKLDAQRIASALRA
+217 AKLDAQRIASALSA

-245 WQAGDTHV
+245 WQAGDTGV

-258 EHPLAWVEEPTPA
+258 KHPLAWVEEPTPA
-271 LDYAALAAFCQGHS
+271 LDYAALAAFCQSHS
-285 GPVATGENLFSLD
+285 GPVATGENLFSAD
-298 DATNLWRYGGLR
+298 DATNLLRYGGMR
-310 PHQDRLQMDISLSYG
+310 PHQDRLQMDIGLSYG
-325 VGEYRAMLKRAQAM
+325 VGEYRRMIERAESM
-339 GWSPQAFW
+339 GWLRQAFW

-353 FAAQVVAAFGL
+353 FAAHVVAAFGL
-364 GSHESAPDPNRLY
+364 GSHESAPDATRLY
-377 GGFWDGVPVL
+377 GGFWDGVPMV
-387 DGHVQLPTCPGVGFE
+387 DGHIHLPTHPGVGFE
-402 HKANLMAAFDQL
+402 HKANLMSVFNTL

>member
-1 MKITAIHEATLPIG
+1 MKIVAIHEATLPIG

-34 IRTDESIGGEALVG
+34 IRTDQTIGGEALVG

-70 LLAAPPETLRDD
+70 LLAAAPSDLLDEH
-82 QGLIDPARCV
+82 GHIDPARCV

-131 QCLRESTGHMGTTAT
+131 QCLRHSVGPNASSTTTAPVTAT
-146 APSTASNHETARVHT
+146 ANETARVHT
-161 TAAATTAAA
+161 TAEATS
-170 TAPPR
+170 APPR

-217 AKLDAQRIASALRA
+217 AKLDAQRIASALSA
-231 GLPASHLAVDLNGQ
+231 GFPASHLAVDLNGQ
-245 WQAGDTHV
+245 WQAGDTDV

-258 EHPLAWVEEPTPA
+258 EHRLAWVEEPTPA

-298 DATNLWRYGGLR
+298 DATNLLRYGGLR
-310 PHQDRLQMDISLSYG
+310 PNQDRLQMDISLSYG
-325 VGEYRAMLKRAQAM
+325 VGEYRAMLERAQAM
-339 GWSPQAFW
+339 GWSRQAFW

-353 FAAQVVAAFGL
+353 FAAHVVAAFGL
-364 GSHESAPDPNRLY
+364 GCHESAPDPSRLY
-377 GGFWDGVPVL
+377 GGFWDRVPVV
-387 DGHVQLPTCPGVGFE
+387 DGHLQLPTFLGVGFE
-402 HKANLMAAFDQL
+402 HKANMMAAFDQL

>member
-1 MKITAIHEATLPIG
+1 MKIVAIHEATLPIG

-34 IRTDESIGGEALVG
+34 IRTDQSIGGQALVG

-70 LLAAPPETLRDD
+70 LMAAAPSDLLDEH
-82 QGLIDPARCV
+82 GHIDPARCV
-92 AVLMRGEKQGGHG
+92 AVLMHGEKQGGHG

-120 LRAKQMGLPLW
+120 LRAKQQGLPLW
-131 QCLRESTGHMGTTAT
+131 QCLRDTRGHMGTSTA
-146 APSTASNHETARVHT
+146 APSSATTNETARVLT
-161 TAAATTAAA
+161 TAAATS
-170 TAPPR
+170 APPR

-185 TDNPNPQALRDE
+185 TDNPDPQALRDE

-217 AKLDAQRIASALRA
+217 AKLDAQRIASALSA

-245 WQAGDTHV
+245 WQADDTGV

-271 LDYAALAAFCQGHS
+271 LDYAALAAFCQSHS
-285 GPVATGENLFSLD
+285 GPVATGENLFSSD
-298 DATNLWRYGGLR
+298 DVTNLLRYGGMR

-325 VGEYRAMLKRAQAM
+325 VGEYRRMIDRAESM
-339 GWSPQAFW
+339 GWSRQAFW

-353 FAAQVVAAFGL
+353 FAAHVVAGLGL
-364 GSHESAPDPNRLY
+364 GSHESAPDAARLY
-377 GGFWDGVPVL
+377 GGFWDGVPVA
-387 DGHVQLPTCPGVGFE
+387 DGHISLPTHPGVGFE
-402 HKANLMAAFDQL
+402 HKANIMSVFDQL

>member
-1 MKITAIHEATLPIG
+1 MKIVAIHEATLPIG

-34 IRTDESIGGEALVG
+34 IRTDQSIGGEALVG

-70 LLAAPPETLRDD
+70 LLAAPPRELLDEH
-82 QGLIDPARCV
+82 GHIDPSRCQ

-120 LRAKQMGLPLW
+120 LRAKQQGLPLW
-131 QCLRESTGHMGTTAT
+131 QCLRHSTGPMDTPA
-146 APSTASNHETARVHT
+146 
-161 TAAATTAAA
+161 AAAT
-170 TAPPR
+170 PPR

-185 TDNPNPQALRDE
+185 TDNPDPQALRDE

-203 WGYTTVKIKLSGRD
+203 WGYTMVKIKLSGRD
-217 AKLDAQRIASALRA
+217 AKLDAQRIASALSA

-245 WQAGDTHV
+245 WDTSCTDV

-258 EHPLAWVEEPTPA
+258 AQPLAWVEEPTPA
-271 LDYAALAAFCQGHS
+271 LDYAALAAFCRSHS
-285 GPVATGENLFSLD
+285 GPVATGENLFSSD
-298 DATNLWRYGGLR
+298 DATNLLRYGGMR

-325 VGEYRAMLKRAQAM
+325 VGEYRRMIERAESM
-339 GWSPQAFW
+339 GWSRQAFW

-353 FAAQVVAAFGL
+353 FAAHVVAGLGL
-364 GSHESAPDPNRLY
+364 GSHESAPDAARLY
-377 GGFWDGVPVL
+377 GGFWDGVPVA
-387 DGHVQLPTCPGVGFE
+387 DGHISLPTHPGVGFE
-402 HKANLMAAFDQL
+402 HKANLMSVFDQL

>member
-1 MKITAIHEATLPIG
+1 MKIVSIHEATLPIG

-34 IRTDESIGGEALVG
+34 IRTDQSIGGEALVG

-70 LLAAPPETLRDD
+70 LLAAPPEALRDD

-131 QCLRESTGHMGTTAT
+131 QCLRESTGHMGTSAT
-146 APSTASNHETARVHT
+146 APVTANASAPVPA
-161 TAAATTAAA
+161 TAAAAA
-170 TAPPR
+170 TPPR

-185 TDNPNPQALRDE
+185 TDNPDPQALRDE

-217 AKLDAQRIASALRA
+217 AKLDAQRIASALSA

-245 WQAGDTHV
+245 WQAGDTDG

-271 LDYAALAAFCQGHS
+271 LDYAALAAFCQSHS
-285 GPVATGENLFSLD
+285 GPVATGENLFSCD
-298 DATNLWRYGGLR
+298 DATNLLRYGGMR

-325 VGEYRAMLKRAQAM
+325 VGEYRRMIERAESL
-339 GWSPQAFW
+339 GWSSQAFW

-353 FAAQVVAAFGL
+353 FAAHVVAGLGL
-364 GSHESAPDPNRLY
+364 GSHESAPDPTRLY
-377 GGFWDGVPVL
+377 GGFWDGVPVA
-387 DGHVQLPTCPGVGFE
+387 DGHIHLPTHPGVGFE
-402 HKANLMAAFDQL
+402 HKANLMSVFNTL